1 MPPAKEIEFFNVY
14 WDNGLD
20 WYVSRFDD
28 AAGASRV
35 GEASPM
41 YLSNRLA
48 MRRLHE
54 TLPEAALISILREP
68 AAAAH
73 SLFHYRAARGHDSG
87 AFEDALRREEQGIA
101 GAFPYIA
108 SRAYGDHLDFVV
120 DELGRDVTVLWYDDL
135 VGDPAGLFAELAAS
149 LDIAPFEL
157 ADPTVVVNSADRFR
171 SVRLRNRTRHAPQLV
186 QRVVGRFNRVSVT
199 YPPLTDATRAR
210 IHAQLAD
217 STRSLEMRT
226 GRNLSAW
233 R

>member
-1 MPPAKEIEFFNVY
+1 MQFFNVN

-20 WYVSRFDD
+20 WYLSRFDD
-28 AAGASRV
+28 AAGARRV

-41 YLSNRLA
+41 YLSDPLA

-54 TLPEAALISILREP
+54 TLPDATLITILREP

-87 AFEDALRREEQGIA
+87 TFEDALGREEQA
-101 GAFPYIA
+101 VTGAFPYIA
-108 SRAYGDHLDFVV
+108 TRAYGDHLDFVV

-135 VGDPAGLFAELAAS
+135 VGDPAGLYADLAAS

-157 ADPTVVVNSADRFR
+157 SDPAVVVNSADRFR
-171 SVRLRNRTRHAPQLV
+171 SVRLRNRTRHAPQLL
-186 QRVVGRFNRVSVT
+186 QRVVGRLNRVSVT

-210 IHAQLAD
+210 IQSQLAD
-217 STRSLEMRT
+217 STRSLETRT

>member
-1 MPPAKEIEFFNVY
+1 MPAAKEIEFFNVY

-28 AAGASRV
+28 TTGARRV

-54 TLPEAALISILREP
+54 TLPDATLITILREP

-87 AFEDALRREEQGIA
+87 TFEDALSREEQGIA

-108 SRAYGDHLDFVV
+108 NRAYGDHLDFVV
-120 DELGRDVTVLWYDDL
+120 DELGRNVTVLWYNDL
-135 VGDPAGLFAELAAS
+135 VGDPARLFAELAAS

-171 SVRLRNRTRHAPQLV
+171 SVRLRNRTRYAPHLV
-186 QRVVGRFNRVSVT
+186 QRLVGRFNRVSVS

-210 IHAQLAD
+210 IHSQLSD
-217 STRSLEMRT
+217 SIRSLEVRT